1 MKTAEQLFDELET
14 SEIKDYLSEN
24 SEEFIVESIA
34 KILNEIIEKKNLIKS
49 EVIEH
54 SQLNKVYAYQILQGK
69 RFPSRDKIIPLC
81 IAMRLSLEETQDVLK
96 KSNMPMLYVRNRR
109 DCIIIFAITK
119 GLSVLTCNELLYES
133 NEKILG

>member
-1 MKTAEQLFDELET
+1 MKTAEQLLFELES

-24 SEEFIVESIA
+24 SKEFVIDNIA
-34 KILNEIIEKKNLIKS
+34 DILNKIIEMTNPIKS

-81 IAMRLSLEETQDVLK
+81 MAMNLTLDETQEVLK
-96 KSNMPMLYVRNRR
+96 RANMPMLYVRNRR

-119 GLSVLTCNELLYES
+119 GFTVFSCNELLYES

>member
-1 MKTAEQLFDELET
+1 MKTAEQLLFELES

-24 SEEFIVESIA
+24 SKEFVIDNIA
-34 KILNEIIEKKNLIKS
+34 DILNEIIEKKNLIKS

-81 IAMRLSLEETQDVLK
+81 MAMNLTLDETQEVLK
-96 KSNMPMLYVRNRR
+96 RANMPMLYVRNRR

-119 GLSVLTCNELLYES
+119 RLTVFACNELLYES